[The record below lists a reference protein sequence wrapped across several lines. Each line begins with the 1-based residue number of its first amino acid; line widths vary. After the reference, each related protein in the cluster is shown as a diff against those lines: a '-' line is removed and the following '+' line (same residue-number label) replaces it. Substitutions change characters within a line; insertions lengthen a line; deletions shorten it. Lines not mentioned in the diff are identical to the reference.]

1 MSGDTTGWIVLSF
14 IGGLMISLMA
24 GGMYYAH
31 SDNNGYTPTGMA
43 TYSSQPYNKSYYGGK
58 KTHKRKYYSRKT
70 RRL

>member
-1 MSGDTTGWIVLSF
+1 MSGDNTGWIVLSF

-43 TYSSQPYNKSYYGGK
+43 TYQRGGK
-58 KTHKRKYYSRKT
+58 KTYKRKYYGKKT
-70 RRL
+70 RKL